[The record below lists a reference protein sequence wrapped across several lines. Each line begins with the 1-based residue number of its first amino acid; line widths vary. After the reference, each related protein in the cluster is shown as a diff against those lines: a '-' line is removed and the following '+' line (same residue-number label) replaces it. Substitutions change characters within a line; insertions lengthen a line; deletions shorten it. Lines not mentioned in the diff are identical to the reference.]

1 MTMNQNTMLHSTA
14 ATLIAALLLGSAQAQ
29 QPQRRQ
35 AAAPSNKVA
44 KAVDPAQAAIEKKL
58 DGILCPATDFQGT
71 SLVEAV
77 DSLRTWAKELDTG
90 TTDPAKKGINFM
102 LRAPRGFQPDSVRMK
117 LEKMSLRKALEN
129 ITEATGTR
137 FYVDESGVTVVPKDS
152 PYERDPK
159 SGDAGALKQAAK
171 NITIPEINFED
182 APLKDVVEFLNQQ
195 IREQSKGEPPFVV
208 SIDPTK
214 VDSSTRIKELRLR
227 NVPAHEALKYLADAS
242 HTMLTAGDKEIW
254 ITRR

>member
-1 MTMNQNTMLHSTA
+1 MKQHSMPRIA
-14 ATLIAALLLGSAQAQ
+14 ASTLITALLLLGSAHGQ

-35 AAAPSNKVA
+35 AAVPSNKA
-44 KAVDPAQAAIEKKL
+44 TKAVDPMQAAIEKKL
-58 DGILCPATDFQGT
+58 DTIACPATDFQGT
-71 SLVEAV
+71 ALVEAV
-77 DSLRTWAKELDTG
+77 DSLRTWAKELDAG

-102 LRAPRGFQPDSVRMK
+102 IRAPRDFQPGSVRMK

-159 SGDAGALKQAAK
+159 PGDAAAIKQAAK

-182 APLKDVVEFLNQQ
+182 APLKEVVEFLNQQ
-195 IREQSKGEPPFVV
+195 IKEQSKGEAPFVV
-208 SIDPTK
+208 SIDPAK
-214 VDSSTRIKELRLR
+214 VDNSTRVRELRLR
-227 NVPAHEALKYLADAS
+227 NVPATDALKYLAEAS
-242 HTMLTAGDKEIW
+242 NTMLTAGDKEIW
-254 ITRR
+254 VTRR